1 MNRQELA
8 TYVGDLIS
16 KDRNETHG
24 DPHAQFGLQVDML
37 KLIMS
42 QWRGPISNTAY
53 HAIEQITT
61 KLSRL
66 AVGVD
71 LQDSWLDIAGY
82 ALIAAEIAKTTL
94 TEQVP
99 AND

>member
-8 TYVGDLIS
+8 AHVGGLIS
-16 KDRNETHG
+16 NERNETHG
-24 DPHAQFGLQVDML
+24 EPHAQFGLQVEML

-42 QWRGPISNTAY
+42 HWRGPISNTAY

-71 LQDSWLDIAGY
+71 LQDTWLDIAGY
-82 ALIAAEIAKTTL
+82 ALIAAEVAKGPPTTQAP
-94 TEQVP
+94 T
-99 AND
+99 ND